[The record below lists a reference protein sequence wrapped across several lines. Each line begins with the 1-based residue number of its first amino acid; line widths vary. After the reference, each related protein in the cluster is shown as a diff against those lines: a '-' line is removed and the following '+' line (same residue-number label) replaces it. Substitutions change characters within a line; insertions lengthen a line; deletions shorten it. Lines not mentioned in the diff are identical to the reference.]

1 MRRSSGDEGCP
12 TAGTPEDS
20 PRRSARHRELSRKWG
35 SSEASPP
42 PPGPCAWAGCP
53 LSPPSRG
60 VVGERN
66 AGRFLQHFPAAGLVH
81 SPSILP
87 AAVEKGTQRPA
98 VPLCEADQP
107 FSGLLGFRMKRDA
120 FLEELAPAKRLRAAG
135 GLEALPD
142 GVLGTVVDFLAP
154 IAERDDQFCQRRR
167 MADRMFEALAYN
179 HEFMPLARDALALLG
194 SCRLLRYGPLFAR
207 TAVFHHML
215 HQNFLEL
222 CFEKLAECCRL
233 PQHELRA
240 LQITV
245 ERMSPAQAR
254 RHALEQAL
262 LRLAVRCTT
271 ARYRCNRHL
280 ARGAGLDRLTGR
292 PLPSKLEDVEDEGKV
307 KRLLV

>member
-1 MRRSSGDEGCP
+1 MGELRSLAAPARPLRLGGMPSQSPFEGGCRGTKCWPFFCSISRRQ
-12 TAGTPEDS
+12 
-20 PRRSARHRELSRKWG
+20 
-35 SSEASPP
+35 AS
-42 PPGPCAWAGCP
+42 
-53 LSPPSRG
+53 
-60 VVGERN
+60 
-66 AGRFLQHFPAAGLVH
+66 F
-81 SPSILP
+81 I
-87 AAVEKGTQRPA
+87 RPA
-98 VPLCEADQP
+98 SCRPPLKKRPSVRQCSFVKQTSHSRD
-107 FSGLLGFRMKRDA
+107 FLGFRMKRNA
-120 FLEELAPAKRLRAAG
+120 FFEELAPSKRLRAAG
-135 GLEALPD
+135 GFEALPD
-142 GVLGTVVDFLAP
+142 GVLGTVVDFLVP
-154 IAERDDQFCQRRR
+154 VAERDDQFCQRRR
-167 MADRMFEALAYN
+167 MAERMFEALAYN

-222 CFEKLAECCRL
+222 CFEKLAEGCRL